1 MKKYIIFF
9 SIVSLIITTSIVK
22 SSTRQLEKNIFT
34 LEEEVKILEEKFN
47 FLILENDYLTTPERL
62 IRLKEKI
69 FKDQFFPIDPRDIKK
84 IENNAKS
91 VVTEVKIVLDK
102 VSLIDLFVKSKI
114 FKSLYFLRLSRTL
127 SKITTVSFIE

>member
-22 SSTRQLEKNIFT
+22 SSTRQLEKSIFT

-69 FKDQFFPIDPRDIKK
+69 FKNKFFSIDPRRIKK
-84 IENNAKS
+84 IDINE
-91 VVTEVKIVLDK
+91 
-102 VSLIDLFVKSKI
+102 
-114 FKSLYFLRLSRTL
+114 
-127 SKITTVSFIE
+127 

>member
-9 SIVSLIITTSIVK
+9 CIVCLIITTSIVK

-62 IRLKEKI
+62 IGLKEKM
-69 FKDQFFPIDPRDIKK
+69 FKDKFIPIDPKDIKK
-84 IENNAKS
+84 
-91 VVTEVKIVLDK
+91 LD
-102 VSLIDLFVKSKI
+102 
-114 FKSLYFLRLSRTL
+114 TN
-127 SKITTVSFIE
+127 E